1 MFRFRSAV
9 QLVKCLNSAFMLVGV
24 LCSTVCMWFT
34 TGDHVALLVNNLG
47 STSELEMNIVTLEAI
62 KLLGSANDKHVCL
75 E

>member
-1 MFRFRSAV
+1 
-9 QLVKCLNSAFMLVGV
+9 
-24 LCSTVCMWFT
+24 MWFM

-75 E
+75 EWIALTQVFHVYWLFKLFSKNNFFM